1 MNDDDDD
8 DERRWLG
15 MTSEVD
21 VAEREEGIG
30 DDDDQKKE
38 RGGAHG
44 CQQTSAITNCAPC
57 GSNRLG
63 LRNQPPT
70 KALSKRPRF
79 PPLACVASNPTRA
92 HPRSSLRAKTR
103 IACKGCF

>member
-30 DDDDQKKE
+30 DDDVIKRRKGE
-38 RGGAHG
+38 EHMGV
-44 CQQTSAITNCAPC
+44 NK
-57 GSNRLG
+57 
-63 LRNQPPT
+63 LRQ
-70 KALSKRPRF
+70 
-79 PPLACVASNPTRA
+79 
-92 HPRSSLRAKTR
+92 
-103 IACKGCF
+103 